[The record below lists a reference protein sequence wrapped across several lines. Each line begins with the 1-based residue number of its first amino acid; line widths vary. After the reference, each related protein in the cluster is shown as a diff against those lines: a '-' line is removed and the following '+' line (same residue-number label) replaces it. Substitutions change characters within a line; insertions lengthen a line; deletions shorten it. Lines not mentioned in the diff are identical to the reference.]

1 MPTKK
6 SVILEKGI
14 LQQDNEGDLCSYIS
28 VLLLNCDYILKMFED
43 ENNDINIFEM
53 YMYISIL
60 NISRYIHI
68 AYMNCLFMYIGK
80 LSDL

>member
-1 MPTKK
+1 
-6 SVILEKGI
+6 
-14 LQQDNEGDLCSYIS
+14 
-28 VLLLNCDYILKMFED
+28 MFED